1 VKINKRVVVHVGPP
15 KTGTSAIQNWCVKN
29 TEILNNHGIYYPP
42 HEMDN
47 NGISSGH
54 LRNTCDI
61 REPTK
66 LGERAKISFSE
77 EKFLQLMNDFEASDH
92 QTLLLSS
99 EFFIQYMSAIRKLS
113 KNVTFVAY
121 LRNPIEIVESNY
133 NQGVKRSG
141 FTHTIGMSNF
151 NTFPHFSL
159 LKDYLKT
166 HDDMS
171 LSIRLYKFGQ
181 DPTFNLI
188 QNFLAFLGI
197 EYSVTQSTVNNSY
210 SFEALEFKR
219 WINSLSLSTSHLNK
233 LDSVLQRYDKGVDS
247 FSLIPPDKL
256 PLIKSRY
263 IDNAEKLRKVLASEI
278 VDEFI
283 EIIESFTPG
292 HYKKQEISKGEFIG
306 VLDFVCDN
314 MKPWYF
320 SFSQQVL
327 SNISSSNS
335 EIYAKWAKEY
345 YKRKLTVRARYA
357 INQALT
363 RIFQKGHK
371 LS

>member
-1 VKINKRVVVHVGPP
+1 MQEKRVLIHVGPP

-29 TEILNNHGIYYPP
+29 TEILNSHGIYYPT

-54 LRNTCDI
+54 LRITCDV

-66 LGERAKISFSE
+66 SGERAKISFSE
-77 EKFLQLMNDFEASDH
+77 EKFLQLLSDFEASEY

-99 EFFIQYMSAIRKLS
+99 EFFIQYMNTIKKLS

-141 FTHTIGMSNF
+141 FTHKIGMSNF

-159 LKDYLKT
+159 LRDYLKT
-166 HDDMS
+166 HGDKS

-181 DPTFNLI
+181 DLTFNLI
-188 QNFLAFLGI
+188 QDFLSFLGI
-197 EYSVTQSTVNNSY
+197 EYTVFPSTVNNSY

-219 WINSLSLSTSHLNK
+219 WVNSLNLSTSHSNK
-233 LDSVLQRYDKGVDS
+233 LDSVLQRYDRGVDC

-256 PLIKSRY
+256 PSIKNRY
-263 IDNAEKLRKVLASEI
+263 IENAEKLRNVLASEI

-283 EIIESFTPG
+283 EIIETFRPG
-292 HYKKQEISKGEFIG
+292 QYKEQEISKGEFIG

-314 MKPWYF
+314 MTPWYF

-335 EIYAKWAKEY
+335 ETYATWVKEY
-345 YKRKLTVRARYA
+345 YKRKLMVRARYV
-357 INQALT
+357 INRILT

>member
-1 VKINKRVVVHVGPP
+1 MNKKVVVHVGPP

-29 TEILNNHGIYYPP
+29 TEILNNYGVYYPT

-61 REPTK
+61 REPTN

-77 EKFLQLMNDFEASDH
+77 EKFLQLLNDFEASEY

-99 EFFIQYMSAIRKLS
+99 EFFIQYMNTIRELS
-113 KNVTFVAY
+113 KKVTFVAY

-166 HDDMS
+166 HRDTS

-181 DPTFNLI
+181 DPTFNLV
-188 QNFLAFLGI
+188 QNFLEFLGI
-197 EYSVTQSTVNNSY
+197 DYAVAQSTVNNSY

-219 WINSLSLSTSHLNK
+219 WINSLNLSASHLNK
-233 LDSVLQRYDKGVDS
+233 IDSVLQRYDKGVDC

-256 PLIKSRY
+256 PSIKSRY
-263 IDNAEKLRKVLASEI
+263 IENAEKLKDVLASEI

-283 EIIESFTPG
+283 EIIKNFKPG
-292 HYKKQEISKGEFIG
+292 HYKEQEISKDEFIG

-314 MKPWYF
+314 MKPAYF

-335 EIYAKWAKEY
+335 EAYAKWVKEY
-345 YKRKLTVRARYA
+345 YKRSLTVRARYA
-357 INQALT
+357 INRALT
-363 RIFQKGHK
+363 RVFRKGPK

>member
-1 VKINKRVVVHVGPP
+1 MKMNKKVVVHVGPP

-29 TEILNNHGIYYPP
+29 IEVLNNHGIYYPT

-66 LGERAKISFSE
+66 MGERAKILFSE
-77 EKFLQLMNDFEASDH
+77 EKFLKLLKDFEASEY

-99 EFFIQYMSAIRKLS
+99 EFFIQYMNTIRKLS
-113 KNVTFVAY
+113 KNVTFIAY

-159 LKDYLKT
+159 LKDYQKIHGDT
-166 HDDMS
+166 S
-171 LSIRLYKFGQ
+171 LSIRLYKYGQ
-181 DPTFNLI
+181 DSSFNLI
-188 QNFLAFLGI
+188 QNFLEFLGI
-197 EYSVTQSTVNNSY
+197 DYTVVNSTVNNSY
-210 SFEALEFKR
+210 TFEALEFKR
-219 WINSLSLSTSHLNK
+219 WINSLDLSASHLNK
-233 LDSVLQRYDKGVDS
+233 LDSVLQRYDKGVDC

-256 PLIKSRY
+256 PSIKRRY
-263 IDNAEKLRKVLASEI
+263 VDNAEKLRNVLSTEV

-283 EIIESFTPG
+283 KLIEDFKPG

-327 SNISSSNS
+327 SNISGSNCDL
-335 EIYAKWAKEY
+335 YAKWVKEY
-345 YKRKLTVRARYA
+345 YKRKLMVRARYA
-357 INQALT
+357 IDRALT
-363 RIFQKGHK
+363 RVFQKGHK

>member
-1 VKINKRVVVHVGPP
+1 MNKRVVVHVGPP

-29 TEILNNHGIYYPP
+29 TKILNNYGIYYPT

-61 REPTK
+61 LEPTRP
-66 LGERAKISFSE
+66 GERAKISFSE
-77 EKFLQLMNDFEASDH
+77 KKFLQLLNDFEASEY

-99 EFFIQYMSAIRKLS
+99 EFFIQYMNTIRKLS
-113 KNVTFVAY
+113 KNVTFIAY

-159 LKDYLKT
+159 LRDYLKT
-166 HDDMS
+166 HGDKS

-188 QNFLAFLGI
+188 QDFLAFLDI
-197 EYSVTQSTVNNSY
+197 EYTVFQSTVNNSY

-219 WINSLSLSTSHLNK
+219 WINSLKLSSSHLNR
-233 LDSVLQRYDKGVDS
+233 LDSVLQCYDRGVDC

-256 PLIKSRY
+256 HSIKNRY
-263 IDNAEKLRKVLASEI
+263 IENAEKLRSVLASEI

-283 EIIESFTPG
+283 RIIKDHTPG
-292 HYKKQEISKGEFIG
+292 QYKKQEISKGEFIG

-314 MKPWYF
+314 MASWYF

-335 EIYAKWAKEY
+335 ETYATWVKEY
-345 YKRKLTVRARYA
+345 YKRKLLVRARYA

-363 RIFQKGHK
+363 RIFQKRT
-371 LS
+371 